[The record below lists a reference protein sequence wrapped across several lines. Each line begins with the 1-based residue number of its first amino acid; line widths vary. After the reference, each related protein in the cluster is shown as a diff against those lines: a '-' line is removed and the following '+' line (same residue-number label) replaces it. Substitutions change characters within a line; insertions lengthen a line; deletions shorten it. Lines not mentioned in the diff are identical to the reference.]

1 MELRHVRY
9 FLAVAEARN
18 FTRAAAR
25 LGIGQPPLSQQIR
38 DLEAEVGA
46 RLFRRLPHGAELTE
60 AGQAFLEHV
69 RHLPAQAGDAIA
81 QARRAARGETGTLRL
96 GFTASAILMPAVTGA
111 IRAFRRAWPAVAVA
125 LDEDNS
131 AHLAAKL
138 RDGRLDLAFLRQDG
152 AAIDDMAQH
161 PIADEPMVAAL
172 PAAHPLV
179 RDARRRSLRLEQ
191 LREEAFILTPRPVGA
206 PFHDAILAACHAAG
220 FAPRLGPHAP
230 QLASA
235 LALVAAELGVS
246 VVPAVM
252 RQFALGGVA
261 YRAIAGPRPIARLT
275 LAHPRDRDIA
285 AVANFVAL
293 AIPAHAASR

>member
-18 FTRAAAR
+18 FTRAAER

-38 DLEAEVGA
+38 DLEDEVGA

-60 AGQAFLEHV
+60 AGQAFLERV
-69 RHLPAQAGDAIA
+69 RHLPAQAGDAIE

-111 IRAFRRAWPAVAVA
+111 IRDFRRAWPAVAVA

-152 AAIDDMAQH
+152 AEIGDMALH
-161 PIADEPMVAAL
+161 PIADEPMVVAV
-172 PAAHPLV
+172 PAAHPL
-179 RDARRRSLRLEQ
+179 ARKAGRRLRLER
-191 LREEAFILTPRPVGA
+191 LRDEAFILTPRPVGA
-206 PFHDAILAACHAAG
+206 TFHDAILAACRAAG
-220 FAPRLGPHAP
+220 FEPRLGPHAP

-252 RQFALGGVA
+252 RQFALAGVA
-261 YRAIAGPRPIARLT
+261 YRDIAGPRPIARLA
-275 LAHPRDRDIA
+275 LAHPRDRDA
-285 AVANFVAL
+285 APVANFVAL
-293 AIPAHAASR
+293 ATSARKRSP